1 MMLIM
6 VFIVNVYLIYKI
18 DFLLKQI
25 KFLTLDIRDI
35 KNYLE
40 EINENLLK

>member
-6 VFIVNVYLIYKI
+6 VFMVNVYLIYKI